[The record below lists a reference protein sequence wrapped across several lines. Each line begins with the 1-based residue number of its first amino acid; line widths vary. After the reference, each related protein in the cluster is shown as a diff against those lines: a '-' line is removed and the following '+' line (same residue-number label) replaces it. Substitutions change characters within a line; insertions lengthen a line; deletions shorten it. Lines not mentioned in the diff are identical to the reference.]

1 VVIQL
6 KRAYEPPA
14 PGDGCRILVDRLWP
28 RAVSKDAAQIDL
40 WLKALAPSA
49 DLRKWF
55 GHAPCKWAEFRRRY
69 FHELDERPDAVAQL
83 RTIIR
88 KGPVTL
94 VYGARDQEHNDAVA
108 LKEYLESPRDDS

>member
-1 VVIQL
+1 VVIQF

-14 PGDGCRILVDRLWP
+14 PDDGCRILVDRLWP

-40 WLKALAPSA
+40 WLKELAPSA
-49 DLRKWF
+49 ELRKWF
-55 GHAPCKWAEFRRRY
+55 GHDPCKWAEFRMRY
-69 FHELDERPDAVAQL
+69 FRELDERPDAVAQL
-83 RTIIR
+83 RAIIR

-108 LKEYLESPRDDS
+108 LKEYLESHRDGS